1 MNVAERIAR
10 VLVVVLAVASGLVVH
25 FWLLLWVA
33 LGVCGRDGSKPDA
46 AACNESI
53 VLDAW
58 YALVATGEIGMV
70 VAGCL
75 WIAGR
80 DAAAPLAFA
89 WLLTLCVGILPVV
102 AFEGA

>member
-1 MNVAERIAR
+1 MSVGERIAR

-33 LGVCGRDGSKPDA
+33 LGVCGHDGSNRDA
-46 AACNESI
+46 AACNDSI
-53 VLDAW
+53 VVDAW
-58 YALVATGEIGMV
+58 YALVAAGEIGMV
-70 VAGCL
+70 VAGGL

-89 WLLTLCVGILPVV
+89 WLLTLCVAILPVA